1 MLCLRFALL
10 IYLVLIHSKSTFI
23 SLSSATATYELIIK
37 CIVLLCTVNRSS
49 VAEVHFG
56 AYITLAVIAVFFSFS
71 GIVTVPLFPY
81 H

>member
-10 IYLVLIHSKSTFI
+10 IYLVLILKKSTFI
-23 SLSSATATYELIIK
+23 SLSSASDQLIIK

-49 VAEVHFG
+49 VAEVHLG
-56 AYITLAVIAVFFSFS
+56 AYITLAVIAFLFFS
-71 GIVTVPLFPY
+71 GIITVPLFPY